1 MHCADTWVN
10 IWHNRAHKKSNKYFQ
25 PKKWLY
31 QILSLMTVELRLY
44 NQSTIAHLASGQH
57 YKHKLSNKNNYLLAS
72 SLLYTGTYYFKRDN
86 NFCIDIIM

>member
-10 IWHNRAHKKSNKYFQ
+10 IWHNRAPKKSNKYFQ

-31 QILSLMTVELRLY
+31 QILLLMTVELRLY

-57 YKHKLSNKNNYLLAS
+57 YKHKLSNKNNYLLQICFRQVPTTS
-72 SLLYTGTYYFKRDN
+72 KETTTFV
-86 NFCIDIIM
+86 